1 MENMN
6 FSVPPKIHN
15 CNLIQYAFEEGAND
29 NKVVNI
35 LEPTKRNGRP

>member
-1 MENMN
+1 MN

-15 CNLIQYAFEEGAND
+15 CNLIQYAFEEDAND
-29 NKVVNI
+29 KVVNI